1 MLRELKLFSPLILIL
16 QMALTNIRSDRF
28 FQSLSILGLSQ
39 KFKICS
45 LIDAIVIKMAAILN
59 FLQIFDSCIITTAS
73 FDKYKDKTSKVKSVN
88 IYNA

>member
-1 MLRELKLFSPLILIL
+1 
-16 QMALTNIRSDRF
+16 MALTNIRSDRF

-59 FLQIFDSCIITTAS
+59 FLQIFVLNIIVTST
-73 FDKYKDKTSKVKSVN
+73 FWQVQVQYKTSQVKSVN
-88 IYNA
+88 IYNE